1 MKILVVGAGMYV
13 TGRHGTGVGTILASL
28 AQMSRERPIEEVLV
42 VARSPANEPLVAEAA
57 ARLNG
62 TLGTQLQVRYR
73 NLADGRALG
82 DQLRLAD
89 FVGAIVCV
97 PDHLHFDIAAELLEA
112 GVPSLIVKPLV
123 PTAAEAR
130 ELIAI
135 QDKTRTYAA
144 VEFHK
149 RWDEGN
155 LLLRRDLAAGKLGAL
170 VYGVVEYSQRI
181 NIPTDVFK
189 SWADRTNIFQY
200 LGVHYVDL
208 FYFLTGL
215 RPLRVMAVGT
225 RGVLVGR
232 GVDTWDSVHAHILW
246 GRAAADPRPFVTQ
259 LAISWIDPTIT
270 SALSDQRI
278 KIIGEHGRIEV
289 DQKDRGIEVVTQGG
303 GIQHANPYF
312 ADFLPD
318 DNGRLAFQGYGY
330 KSIAAFLRDLDS
342 IARGA
347 RSYAD
352 FETLR
357 PTLRQS
363 LVSTA
368 VVEAVNQSLSQN
380 FEWRPIEDATS

>member
-28 AQMSRERPIEEVLV
+28 AQASRGQRIDEVLV
-42 VARSPANEPLVAEAA
+42 VARSSANAALVAEVA

-62 TLGTQLQVRYR
+62 TLGTQLAVRYQS
-73 NLADGRALG
+73 LVDGRGLG

-89 FVGAIVCV
+89 FGCAIVCV
-97 PDHLHFDIAAELLEA
+97 PDHLHFGIAAELLEA

-130 ELIAI
+130 QLIAL

-155 LLLRRDLAAGKLGAL
+155 LFLRRSIVEGRLGAL
-170 VYGVVEYSQRI
+170 VFGVVEYSQRI
-181 NIPTDVFK
+181 SIPTDVFK
-189 SWADRTNIFQY
+189 AWADRTNIFQY

-208 FYFLTGL
+208 FYFLTDL

-225 RGVLVGR
+225 RGVLADR
-232 GVDTWDSVHAHILW
+232 GIDTWDSVHAHILW
-246 GRAAADPRPFVTQ
+246 GDEARPFVTQ

-278 KIIGEHGRIEV
+278 KIIGEKGRIEC
-289 DQKDRGIEVVTQGG
+289 DQKDRGIEVVTETG

-318 DNGRLAFQGYGY
+318 DGGRLSFQGYGY
-330 KSIAAFLRDLDS
+330 KSIAAFLRDVDE
-342 IARGA
+342 IKRGA
-347 RSYAD
+347 RGYAD
-352 FETLR
+352 FESLR
-357 PTLRQS
+357 PTLRRS

-368 VVEAVNQSLSQN
+368 VVEAVNHSLAEN
-380 FEWRPIEDATS
+380 FAWRPIEDATT

>member
-1 MKILVVGAGMYV
+1 MKVLVVGAGMYV

-28 AQMSRERPIEEVLV
+28 AQASRAQKIEEVLV
-42 VARSPANEPLVAEAA
+42 VARSGANAPLVAEAA

-62 TLGTQLQVRYR
+62 TLGTQLQVRYQTI
-73 NLADGRALG
+73 ADGRALG

-89 FVGAIVCV
+89 FGCAIVCV
-97 PDHLHFDIAAELLEA
+97 PDHLHFALAAELLEA

-130 ELIAI
+130 QLIAL
-135 QDKTRTYAA
+135 QDKTKTYAA

-155 LLLRRDLAAGKLGAL
+155 LFLRRSIAEGKLGAL

-189 SWADRTNIFQY
+189 AWADRTNIFQY

-208 FYFLTGL
+208 FYFLTDL
-215 RPLRVMAVGT
+215 RPLRVMACGT
-225 RGVLVGR
+225 RGVLADR

-246 GRAAADPRPFVTQ
+246 GREPDDARPFVTQ

-278 KIIGEHGRIEV
+278 KIIGEKGRIEV
-289 DQKDRGIEVVTQGG
+289 DQKDRGIEVVTEAG

-312 ADFLPD
+312 SDFLPD
-318 DNGRLAFQGYGY
+318 DSGRLSFQGYGY
-330 KSIAAFLRDLDS
+330 KSIAAFLGDVEA
-342 IARGA
+342 IAGGA
-347 RSYAD
+347 RSYSD
-352 FETLR
+352 FEALR
-357 PTLRQS
+357 PTLRRS

-368 VVEAVNQSLSQN
+368 VVEAVNQSLAQN
-380 FEWRPIEDATS
+380 FAWRPIEDATS